1 MVLLGV
7 SAAVDID
14 LFGLMASVILAIA
27 LVPFG
32 IQLIKAPTK
41 PSQGRFRETSR
52 EALPRDALAFEFPR
66 S

>member
-14 LFGLMASVILAIA
+14 LFGLMASVVLAIA

-41 PSQGRFRETSR
+41 PFQGRFRHSFFS
-52 EALPRDALAFEFPR
+52 LARRVLDGEPA